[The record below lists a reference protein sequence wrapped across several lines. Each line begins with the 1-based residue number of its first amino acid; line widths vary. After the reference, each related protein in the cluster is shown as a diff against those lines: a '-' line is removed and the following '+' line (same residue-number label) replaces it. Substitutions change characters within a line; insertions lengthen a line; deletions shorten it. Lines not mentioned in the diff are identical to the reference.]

1 KFIQNS
7 ILMVT
12 KTTIFLS
19 VFLWVFGLLFCVCG
33 LRVVVCA
40 VLCVSFGYK
49 DREND
54 IFRYKKP

>member
-1 KFIQNS
+1 MI
-7 ILMVT
+7 T

-19 VFLWVFGLLFCVCG
+19 VFLWILGLLFCVCG

-40 VLCVSFGYK
+40 VLRVCFGYK

-54 IFRYKKP
+54 IFRYKTP